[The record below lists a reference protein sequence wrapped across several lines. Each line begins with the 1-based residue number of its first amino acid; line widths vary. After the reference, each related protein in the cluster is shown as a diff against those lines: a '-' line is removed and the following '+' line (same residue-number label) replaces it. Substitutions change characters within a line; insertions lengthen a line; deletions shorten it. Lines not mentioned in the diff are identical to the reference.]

1 MKTGQETLNLCE
13 IQDQKAIISTMSS
26 FNTMTHQCST
36 NICKT
41 CTQQPKTDFFSGSY
55 TFTLKLTVPF

>member
-1 MKTGQETLNLCE
+1 MKTGEETLNLSE

-26 FNTMTHQCST
+26 FNNMTQH
-36 NICKT
+36 KT
-41 CTQQPKTDFFSGSY
+41 KTWKICTQQPEREFFSGSH